1 MLGAIELSENMF
13 GKQLDWTYQGTHR
26 VGDHIWW
33 ISDVRKF
40 KCHYP
45 NWDLTYDI
53 RDIPNRNIWRKLFAV
68 VPAAG

>member
-1 MLGAIELSENMF
+1 MF

-45 NWDLTYDI
+45 NWDLTHDI
-53 RDIPNRNIWRKLFAV
+53 GDILIEIFGVNYSRWFQQPV
-68 VPAAG
+68 DS